1 MPYSIYQ
8 SPSLSIARVS
18 PPWSALIFSNSA
30 GPHQGLSC
38 EPYNVPRQELLL
50 SLSSLFSS
58 SHPRRWSRNGPPA
71 CPHIASVTTAAHPQ
85 IDTCH
90 CDLVVKRGT
99 NRKYYSIS
107 QKSSIL
113 SISGANECLW
123 FRLIRTISVEPLLT
137 AFCSMGTS
145 PLFSKACHPVEGHT
159 RRLFDRQNLGISAC
173 WKMDFSFYS
182 KWRAGERILHLSR
195 VAPLSDLSL
204 VLWRRVCSI
213 LLARAPIKL
222 SFAHDNDSGIL
233 FFVLGKEV
241 AR

>member
-1 MPYSIYQ
+1 MSRGTELVVESFLVIDTRRISFNSYVTIHSEVALFLMSLCLIYSIYQ

-18 PPWSALIFSNSA
+18 PPRSALILSGSA

-58 SHPRRWSRNGPPA
+58 SHPGRWSRNGPPA

-99 NRKYYSIS
+99 NWKYYSIS

-123 FRLIRTISVEPLLT
+123 FRLIRTISVEPQ
-137 AFCSMGTS
+137 
-145 PLFSKACHPVEGHT
+145 
-159 RRLFDRQNLGISAC
+159 RR
-173 WKMDFSFYS
+173 Y
-182 KWRAGERILHLSR
+182 
-195 VAPLSDLSL
+195 V
-204 VLWRRVCSI
+204 
-213 LLARAPIKL
+213 
-222 SFAHDNDSGIL
+222 
-233 FFVLGKEV
+233 VLGPRPYSLKL
-241 AR
+241 ATPWKIITIFSYT